1 MSEGLVKYTYHMIR
15 VNDAVVGGVA
25 PMVERSVKAMP
36 RDEFLNPEYYPPGG
50 TSVESALRY
59 FIFMVAIDHR
69 TSRHKPFEAYVDS
82 KLYHGADLLYRLG
95 SRKFLEDPEFF
106 SPDRMSSIRVN
117 DVVEWLS
124 VREGGD
130 SASVWDPEVRTSLL
144 RDLGLGLVKWFRGSV
159 SELIKAS
166 RGYLRR
172 GPSQGL
178 THIMRRF
185 KAYSDP
191 VEKKTFLFAKFAE
204 RRGLINIAD
213 PWNKEVPVDNHLTRI
228 ALRLH
233 LISPEEAL
241 RLKMRAREHY
251 TYAEDVALRL
261 AVRTAYKELA
271 KVAGVDP
278 FILDD
283 FLWYF
288 GRKVCTRERPAC
300 VRAEECPLADV
311 CLSRGSPEEITEHYY
326 LNTYYY

>member
-1 MSEGLVKYTYHMIR
+1 MSEELVKYVYYRIR
-15 VNDAVVGGVA
+15 VSDALIGRAA
-25 PMVERSVKAMP
+25 PIVRRAIKAMP
-36 RDEFLNPEYYPPGG
+36 RDEFINPEYYPPGN
-50 TSVESALRY
+50 TDVESTLRF

-69 TSRHKPFEAYVDS
+69 TSRYKPFEAYVNS
-82 KLYHGADLLYRLG
+82 KFYHGADLLYRLG

-106 SPDRMSSIRVN
+106 SPDRMSSISV
-117 DVVEWLS
+117 DEVVEWLS
-124 VREGGD
+124 VREGG
-130 SASVWDPEVRTSLL
+130 SSVSVWDPEVRASLL
-144 RDLGLGLVKWFRGSV
+144 RDLGLGLVKWFSGSV

-191 VEKKTFLFAKFAE
+191 VEKKTFLFAKFVE
-204 RRGLINIAD
+204 RRGLISIAD

-233 LISPEEAL
+233 LVSPEEAL
-241 RLKMRAREHY
+241 HAKIRVREHY
-251 TYAEDVALRL
+251 TYAEDIALRL

-288 GRKVCTRERPAC
+288 GRKVCMRERPAC
-300 VRAEECPLADV
+300 VRVEECPLADV
-311 CLSRGSPEEITEHYY
+311 CLSRGSPEEITEHHY